1 MFESHLVR
9 HWNSYPIEKS
19 DGFSYCNNIWAKL
32 EIIWNRITKLF
43 RWNMKEIRWSSN
55 IKISRKAT
63 ESELSKLM
71 MVRVAFCSA
80 LVFCYLVNKSLKIS
94 LECAPPVI
102 NFQREERTKANVT
115 LILQCWVIS
124 SQHFFDNRIWIVK
137 GTKVALIWYLFENL
151 WQEARILMRFS
162 NFCLQGNKRLM
173 SHKTPL

>member
-1 MFESHLVR
+1 MMIRVASCLASEFF
-9 HWNSYPIEKS
+9 S
-19 DGFSYCNNIWAKL
+19 DWKIRWLQFCNNIRAKKL
-32 EIIWNRITKLF
+32 EISWSYAYLCSWNRNT
-43 RWNMKEIRWSSN
+43 
-55 IKISRKAT
+55 KISREAT

>member
-55 IKISRKAT
+55 IKIPRKAT
-63 ESELSKLM
+63 KSELSKLM

-102 NFQREERTKANVT
+102 NFQREERTKANAT
-115 LILQCWVIS
+115 LILQCGAIS
-124 SQHFFDNRIWIVK
+124 LQHFWRQWNRNTGGPPLTRK
-137 GTKVALIWYLFENL
+137 SLT
-151 WQEARILMRFS
+151 RF
-162 NFCLQGNKRLM
+162 
-173 SHKTPL
+173 PLPCFFAYVCASGVFWR